1 MIKFDLQRVFHG
13 WNMADVPD
21 DVDFAIYHGDEEKD
35 VWASVADLVELY
47 FHLDHEQSGE
57 VVMGNGLYVRISPG
71 ENTVRFGTGAD
82 EIEASLDET
91 RGELAP
97 LIGETFAAKDEKGH
111 HELRADKLRAME
123 QSLER
128 KGAVIDLNELYG
140 ELTNQ

>member
-21 DVDFAIYHGDEEKD
+21 DVDFAIYHGDKKKD

-47 FHLDHEQSGE
+47 FYLDHEQSGE
-57 VVMGNGLYVRISPG
+57 VAMGNGLYVR
-71 ENTVRFGTGAD
+71 VRPAEDIVHFGTGTN
-82 EIEASLDET
+82 EIKAALDET
-91 RGELAP
+91 HEGLAP
-97 LIGETFAAKDEKGH
+97 LIGNIFAAKDEKGH

-128 KGAVIDLNELYG
+128 KGTVIDLNELYG